1 MSERSARRG
10 PASGALAG
18 AGRGTDELDE
28 ILDLAVRL
36 ARAAGRIQRDRYETR
51 FEVRAKTTPINLVTE
66 VDHACEKLVVEGIA
80 ALRPDDAILAE
91 EGGGSDRA
99 DAPWRWVIDPL
110 DGTTNYAHGYPRFCV
125 SIGVER
131 EDLRTLGVVYDPLLD
146 ELYTAVRGRGAWLNG
161 RRLEVSGTATLG
173 EALLATGF
181 AYDVRRS
188 EVDNLDHFAALV
200 KRSRAVR
207 RDGSAALDLCYVAA
221 GRFDGFWELKLHP
234 WDVAAGL
241 LVVEEA
247 GGRTSDLGGGPAP
260 RSGREVLASNGRI
273 HDALVDVL
281 AGRRR
286 AP

>member
-1 MSERSARRG
+1 MN
-10 PASGALAG
+10 
-18 AGRGTDELDE
+18 ELDE
-28 ILDLAVRL
+28 VLELAVRL
-36 ARAAGRIQRDRYETR
+36 ARAAGKIQRDRYETH

-80 ALRPDDAILAE
+80 AERPDDAVLAE
-91 EGGGSDRA
+91 EGSGRDRD
-99 DAPWRWVIDPL
+99 DAAWRWVIDPL

-125 SIGVER
+125 SIGIEH
-131 EDLRTLGVVYDPLLD
+131 ESARTLGVVYDPLLD

-161 RRLEVSGTATLG
+161 RRLRVSTTASLG

-188 EVDNLDHFAALV
+188 AVDNLDHFAALV

-241 LVVEEA
+241 LIVEEA
-247 GGRTSDLGGGPAP
+247 QGRTSDLHGGPAP
-260 RSGREVLASNGRI
+260 RSGRELLASNGRI
-273 HDALVDVL
+273 HDALIDVL
-281 AGRRR
+281 SQRGER
-286 AP
+286 A